1 MRKLQDTQP
10 LWHALIWIGIYIAAV
25 NVGDAVGG
33 LLHFP
38 GTTSIVLLTLSV
50 VLVVYLRRTRRLAFY
65 GVRRV
70 QPGTLPATAFFIP
83 LFVTAFVSY
92 GKGWAPGLD
101 TETVVFAILLV
112 AGVGFVEELI
122 FRGFLLRALRA
133 EGRLTWAIVVSG
145 VTFGV
150 GHVVNLLRGYSLT
163 EQLVQIVL
171 AILVGIALAYG
182 VVLTGSI
189 LPGAVFHALFNLSG
203 TLTTDSVWGETVVAG
218 IIAAVMIPY
227 IFFLRSR
234 LAAVGP
240 APDPPAESAGSR

>member
-1 MRKLQDTQP
+1 MRKLQDSQP
-10 LWHALIWIGIYIAAV
+10 LWHALIWIGIYIVAV

-33 LLHFP
+33 VLHLP
-38 GTTSIVLLTLSV
+38 GATSIVLLILSA
-50 VLVVYLRRTRRLAFY
+50 VLFVYLRRSRRLAFY

-112 AGVGFVEELI
+112 VGVGR
-122 FRGFLLRALRA
+122 RGA
-133 EGRLTWAIVVSG
+133 
-145 VTFGV
+145 
-150 GHVVNLLRGYSLT
+150 
-163 EQLVQIVL
+163 
-171 AILVGIALAYG
+171 VGIALAYG

-203 TLTTDSVWGETVVAG
+203 TLTADSVWGETVVAG

-240 APDPPAESAGSR
+240 APDPPVVSAGSR